1 MSFDEKWAEAQQWE
15 AGWWGTCANT
25 FGEEAKQIT
34 YAHRMGLVNIGQSG
48 GYWPLYDLA
57 GRSVVDLG
65 GGPVSIL
72 LKCVNIGRS
81 AVVDP
86 AAYPPWVGERYRQS
100 GVGYFRQKA
109 EDAVVVGTPGTET
122 YTGFPRFD
130 EAWLYNVLQHVIDP
144 EKIVANARSLAPVV
158 RLFEWID
165 LPAYQG
171 HLHTLT
177 EANLNAWL
185 GKPGAVET
193 ITENGIEAGRAYY
206 VVADGTP

>member
-1 MSFDEKWAEAQQWE
+1 MSSREWQEAQAWE

-34 YAHRMGLVNIGQSG
+34 YAHRMGLVNVGQSG

-57 GRSVVDLG
+57 GRKVIDLG

-72 LKCVNIGRS
+72 LKCINVGPSTVI
-81 AVVDP
+81 DP
-86 AAYPPWVGERYRQS
+86 AVYPPWVAERYRQTGINYHRVQAETVTAAS
-100 GVGYFRQKA
+100 GRY
-109 EDAVVVGTPGTET
+109 
-122 YTGFPRFD
+122 D

-144 EKIVANARSLAPVV
+144 EKIVANARALAPVV
-158 RLFEWID
+158 RIFEWID
-165 LPAYQG
+165 LPPYQG

-177 EANLNAWL
+177 EAALNAWL
-185 GKPGAVET
+185 GRPGTVET

-206 VVADGTP
+206 TVADGTP